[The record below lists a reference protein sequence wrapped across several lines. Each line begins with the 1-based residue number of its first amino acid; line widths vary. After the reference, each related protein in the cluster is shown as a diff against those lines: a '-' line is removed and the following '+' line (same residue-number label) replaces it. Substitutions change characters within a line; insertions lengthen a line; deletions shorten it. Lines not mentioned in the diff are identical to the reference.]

1 MSLKK
6 ITIALVAFVGT
17 WGTAQNSR
25 LADLVTE
32 FEMDTWALERTYI
45 VDESEEY
52 YQRFTLFYADW
63 QKRMFNIDFSSLSQ
77 QGKVDYVLLKNL
89 VTKGNYFLNQD
100 YSAYKGVKE
109 VGDFVNPI
117 FPFIQER

>member
-32 FEMDTWALERTYI
+32 FEMDTWALQRTYT

-52 YQRFTLFYADW
+52 YQRFLTFYSNW
-63 QKRMFNIDFSSLSQ
+63 ENKMNTIDFASLSQ

-89 VTKGNYFLNQD
+89 EIGRA
-100 YSAYKGVKE
+100 SCR
-109 VGDFVNPI
+109 
-117 FPFIQER
+117 ERVCAIV